1 MCSEGKEALI
11 VVLLVTTE
19 AAFQGVSYASDKSTR
34 RWLWTW
40 WYHGIPCEG
49 VCVWGCV
56 WVCACDYVRPCMCLH
71 VFVCAHVCKHASACM
86 CVCGGVHV

>member
-49 VCVWGCV
+49 VCVWGGCV
-56 WVCACDYVRPCMCLH
+56 GVCM
-71 VFVCAHVCKHASACM
+71 
-86 CVCGGVHV
+86 

>member
-1 MCSEGKEALI
+1 MSLGYVKGGKDALI

-49 VCVWGCV
+49 VCVCV
-56 WVCACDYVRPCMCLH
+56 CGWT
-71 VFVCAHVCKHASACM
+71 CM
-86 CVCGGVHV
+86 CVCVCICACAVFIVQSWVFHMLVYVALKI